1 LFNIDKRGQ
10 PINFVEGPEGY
21 ESKSLAVAEGHRQQ
35 LGTHFR
41 VADEC
46 GQVIFED
53 SLIARV
59 DAVGAKLSA
68 LGMCGAPLPGHGTAD
83 EPVSA
88 N

>member
-1 LFNIDKRGQ
+1 MFHLQLFDVDVRGQ

-21 ESKSLAVAEGHRQQ
+21 ESKSLAIAEGHRQRP
-35 LGTHFR
+35 GTHFR

-46 GQVIFED
+46 GQVISED

-59 DAVGAKLSA
+59 DAVAAKLRA
-68 LGMCGAPLPGHGTAD
+68 LGMCGA
-83 EPVSA
+83 EPVST